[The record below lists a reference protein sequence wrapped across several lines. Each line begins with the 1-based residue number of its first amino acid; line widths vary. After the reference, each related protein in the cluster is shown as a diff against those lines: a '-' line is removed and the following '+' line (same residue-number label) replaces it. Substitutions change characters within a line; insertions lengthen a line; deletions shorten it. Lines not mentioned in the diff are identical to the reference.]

1 MEARIKFLATNE
13 IKLDIGQDM
22 FASSRLIETRIG
34 FLTTSETRYSVA
46 RFGEISPLW
55 QDFNKLGHFDRVHLI
70 ISKIF
75 KLLRL
80 IL

>member
-34 FLTTSETRYSVA
+34 FLTTSETSVA

-70 ISKIF
+70 IGKIF

>member
-34 FLTTSETRYSVA
+34 FLTTSETRYSEA

-70 ISKIF
+70 IGKIF